1 MKKSLLFLSVFSL
14 LVTACHRNDRFEV
27 SGVVKDAAGEKLY
40 LEHVGLMKTTTL
52 DSVKLHTDGTYSF
65 KAPRPAYPD
74 FYDLRLGSNK
84 TITFAVDSC
93 EHINIDT
100 QNNDF
105 TINYKVTGSVTSQQ
119 IQQLRKSILNIQL
132 RVDELTN
139 DLNVAERNAKIQ
151 EIDTLIQIHKDMAKK
166 LILQNPRSAAAYF
179 AVYQKLNNSYVF
191 SPYVN
196 EDRPYCAA
204 VATAYNAFMPDYIR
218 TKNIYGLVMDAINVD
233 RENKAKEAMQR
244 AEQQSNTGYID
255 IALPDRNGKV
265 RKLSE
270 LQGKVVLIDCSAY
283 ESDNSF
289 DYTFALRDLY
299 NKYHSRGLEIYQ
311 ISLDQHKIVWEQ
323 STKSIPWVCVR
334 DENGPN
340 TRYVSSYNVSD
351 IPTNFLMNRQGIIT
365 DRNLKFDE
373 LTRKIQ
379 KDL

>member
-1 MKKSLLFLSVFSL
+1 MKKSLLFLSIVGLF
-14 LVTACHRNDRFEV
+14 VTACHRNDRFEV

-40 LEHVGLMKTTTL
+40 LDQVGLMKTTTL
-52 DSVKLHTDGTYSF
+52 DSVKLQADGSYSF

-74 FYDLRLGSNK
+74 FYDLRLGTTK
-84 TITFAVDSC
+84 RITFAVDSC
-93 EHINIDT
+93 EHISIDT
-100 QNNDF
+100 QNEDF
-105 TINYKVTGSVTSQQ
+105 TMNYTVKGSASSLQ
-119 IQQLRKSILNIQL
+119 IQQLRKSILNIQMQ
-132 RVDELTN
+132 VDELNN
-139 DLNVAERNAKIQ
+139 DLNAAERNAKMQ
-151 EIDTLIQIHKDMAKK
+151 EIDSLIQIHKNRAKK

-179 AVYQKLNNSYVF
+179 AVYQKLNNRYVF
-191 SPYVN
+191 SPYDP

-218 TKNIYGLVMDAINVD
+218 SKNIYGLVMDAINVD

-270 LQGKVVLIDCSAY
+270 LQGKVVLIDFSAY
-283 ESDNSF
+283 DSNTSV
-289 DYTFALRDLY
+289 DYTFSLRDLY

-311 ISLDQHKIVWEQ
+311 ISLDQHKIGWEQ
-323 STKSIPWVCVR
+323 STKSIPWICVR

-340 TRYVSSYNVSD
+340 TRYVSSYNVYD
-351 IPTNFLMNRQGIIT
+351 IPTHFLMNRQGTIT

-373 LTRKIQ
+373 LARKIQ